1 MKLKRT
7 VNSGKTNPMFSQL
20 FFTCKNTTLGVEEA
34 ASPVVAFK
42 CK

>member
-1 MKLKRT
+1 MQSDYFTELWDGER
-7 VNSGKTNPMFSQL
+7 L

>member
-1 MKLKRT
+1 MAVIT
-7 VNSGKTNPMFSQL
+7 MVISHFTNPMFPQL

>member
-1 MKLKRT
+1 MKT
-7 VNSGKTNPMFSQL
+7 SVSFCYQYSFQL